1 MMQPI
6 LNRTRWFLI
15 CMTLL
20 LASIACRPWEVHS
33 PTGAPLDPLVPDLLV
48 ATTTARTSQ
57 AQALL
62 QRALAARLIG
72 DDERAAVELNALL
85 ASYPDAP
92 EARAARFYLA
102 ENTARRKQ
110 WSAAVQAFQ
119 AFIARPDQDE
129 WTARALFWLA
139 RCYEEV
145 GDWQSAIATYA
156 RYRDLGTLLEPYAAI
171 RQAAQFQATGQLDEA
186 AQAYTHGAATD
197 ISRGER
203 AGSYEKAIALR
214 RQLGQDQ
221 LALQLYGELLA
232 LAQQPGYRARILS
245 EAAAL
250 AQSLQQPDLARAWLI
265 EIVNT
270 LPTTPYAPAAASQL
284 LAANDPAL
292 TSAAA
297 ARIFFSNEHYNTAL
311 PLFDAAI
318 AQAQATGADND
329 DLLDL
334 QRLRGLTL
342 RALGFFPE
350 ALEALAAAASVRPD
364 SEPGRQAQLDWIQ
377 TVGQS
382 GETQRA
388 ADLYRHYANLYPDDP
403 RAPIAL
409 DRAAQLLDRLGNYWE
424 AAQVRVE
431 LGQRYPQHSLTA
443 AALHNAGLYFFRLGH
458 WGNAQYAWQILAEQR
473 QGHVQARGAYWAAR
487 AAQQQ
492 QQDEHARH
500 LFALAYSAA
509 PDSYYSARAA
519 DVLALTMTPTLALD
533 APITQA
539 DWNDLET
546 WVRDWWPPT
555 DTEDDQ
561 EIQAESPPAGA
572 TTEVSDYRTYVRR
585 AIELERV
592 GLWNE
597 ALAEWNSARTIAGA
611 DPFHLMHVARLAH
624 EHTVPYIALK
634 AAEQLAALAPASAA
648 PPPTTLRRLIF
659 PTPYVELVRA
669 ETGARGVDPRL
680 FYALLRQES
689 LFNPGATSWAGARGL
704 GQVMPTTGQGI
715 AQRLEVPD
723 FHVDDLY
730 RPHVSIRFGAFYI
743 SQQIQGMQGSIHGG
757 LAAYNGGAGNAQ
769 RWAGGT
775 FVADPDLYIEGID
788 YPETKGYVNLVYG
801 YYGAY
806 RQLYFLPE
814 ERRE

>member
-6 LNRTRWFLI
+6 LYQMRWILLCVAF
-15 CMTLL
+15 L
-20 LASIACRPWEVHS
+20 LALTACQRGAALS
-33 PTGAPLDPLVPDLLV
+33 PTAAPRDTLVPDLLV

-62 QRALAARLIG
+62 QQALAARLIG
-72 DDERAAVELNALL
+72 DDNRVAVELNTLL
-85 ASYPDAP
+85 ESYPGAP

-102 ENTARRKQ
+102 ENIARRDQ
-110 WSAAVQAFQ
+110 WSAAVEALQ
-119 AFIARPDQDE
+119 AFIAMPEQDE

-139 RCYEEV
+139 RSYEEV

-156 RYRDLGTLLEPYAAI
+156 RYRDLETPLEPYAAI

-186 AQAYTHGAATD
+186 AQAYAHGAAMD

-214 RQLGQDQ
+214 RQLGHDH
-221 LALQLYGELLA
+221 LALQLYSELLA

-250 AQSLQQPDLARAWLI
+250 AQSQNQPDQARAWLI
-265 EIVNT
+265 EIVST
-270 LPTTPYAPAAASQL
+270 LPTTPQAPGAASQL
-284 LAANDPAL
+284 LAANDPEL

-297 ARIFFSNEHYNTAL
+297 ARIFFSNEQYTTAL

-318 AQAQATGADND
+318 AQALATGTDDD

-342 RALGFFPE
+342 RALGYFPE
-350 ALEALAAAASVRPD
+350 ALDALEAAASARPD

-382 GETQRA
+382 GEVQRA
-388 ADLYRHYANLYPDDP
+388 ADTYRHYADTYADDP

-409 DRAAQLLDRLGNYWE
+409 DRAAQLLDRLGNNWE

-431 LGQRYPQHSLTA
+431 LGQRYPQHSLSA
-443 AALHNAGLYFFRLGH
+443 AALHNAGLYFFRMGH

-473 QGHVQARGAYWAAR
+473 QGYVQARGAYWAAR

-500 LFALAYSAA
+500 LFTIAYSAA

-533 APITQA
+533 APLTKA
-539 DWNDLET
+539 DWNELET
-546 WVRDWWPPT
+546 WARDGWPPAE
-555 DTEDDQ
+555 TEDDQ
-561 EIQAESPPAGA
+561 ATRAEPSPPVADTEAG
-572 TTEVSDYRTYVRR
+572 DYRTYVRR

-592 GLWNE
+592 GLWNN
-597 ALAEWNSARTIAGA
+597 AIAEWNSARTIAGN
-611 DPFHLMHVARLAH
+611 DPLQLIHVARLAH

-634 AAEQLAALAPASAA
+634 AAEQLAALAPENAA

-659 PTPYVELVRA
+659 PTPYVDLVRA
-669 ETGARGVDPRL
+669 ETGAQGIDPRL

-743 SQQIQGMQGSIHGG
+743 GQQIQGMQGSIHGG

-814 ERRE
+814 E